1 MDFTQI
7 WASISPYVSA
17 GAIGTVITATIG
29 IVVKVVGAVK
39 STKTQLSETKLLA
52 IELFKT
58 ALPKDLT
65 LSIKKL
71 AQDELTSLTASVTEL
86 INEQVIEPVKANTEL
101 QQAIAKALI
110 SLRSIPE
117 TLRTEIS
124 ALINEPTAVTTTES
138 IKLELNTELQAEAET
153 VKTTTS
159 KKVYL
164 E

>member
-17 GAIGTVITATIG
+17 GAIGTVVTATIG

-39 STKTQLSETKLLA
+39 SAKTQLSETKSLA

-86 INEQVIEPVKANTEL
+86 INKQVIEPVKANTEL

-124 ALINEPTAVTTTES
+124 ALINEPTITTTES

-153 VKTTTS
+153 VKKTKTT
-159 KKVYL
+159 KVYL

>member
-17 GAIGTVITATIG
+17 GAIGTVVTATIG
-29 IVVKVVGAVK
+29 VVVKVVGAVK
-39 STKTQLSETKLLA
+39 SAKTQLSETKQLA
-52 IELFKT
+52 VDLFKT

-65 LSIKKL
+65 ISIKKL
-71 AQDELTSLTASVTEL
+71 AQDELKSLTASVTEL
-86 INEQVIEPVKANTEL
+86 INKQVIEPVKANTEL

-124 ALINEPTAVTTTES
+124 ALINEPTAVMTTES
-138 IKLELNTELQAEAET
+138 IKLEMNTELQAEAET
-153 VKTTTS
+153 LKTVS
-159 KKVYL
+159 KKIYL